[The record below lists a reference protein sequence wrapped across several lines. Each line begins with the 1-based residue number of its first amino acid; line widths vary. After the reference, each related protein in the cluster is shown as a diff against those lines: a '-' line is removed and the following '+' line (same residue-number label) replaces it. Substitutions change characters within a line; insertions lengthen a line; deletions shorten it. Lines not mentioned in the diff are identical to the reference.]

1 MTRREMLVEQYE
13 DALFALLMDE
23 VAEAEGQKA
32 LEENQRLRESG
43 ELVIPDNL
51 RQRCHSAI
59 ARKSAEIGLKQFSRG
74 LTKIV
79 TKVAVV
85 ALVGMLLFTTAF
97 AASEDFRLKALNIVM
112 EVFDDH
118 IEIKSDSD
126 IGVANSGGENT
137 PQISAGWLPEGFVL
151 VDEGQSAIMS
161 WQSYAID
168 GTVAQISINSWNLQS
183 GRVSFD
189 TETAEI
195 LPIQIHGQTAFLIE
209 DADTL
214 QIAWNLYGDNGWLYY
229 VAGQGVTTDELI
241 KVAET
246 TKIC

>member
-43 ELVIPDNL
+43 EMVIPDNL

-59 ARKSAEIGLKQFSRG
+59 ARKSAEIGLKQFGRG

-118 IEIKSDSD
+118 IEIKVIKNRLEITVGVIVKNDSN
-126 IGVANSGGENT
+126 VK
-137 PQISAGWLPEGFVL
+137 
-151 VDEGQSAIMS
+151 
-161 WQSYAID
+161 
-168 GTVAQISINSWNLQS
+168 TVCENLQKKI
-183 GRVSFD
+183 FD
-189 TETAEI
+189 NI
-195 LPIQIHGQTAFLIE
+195 LDMT
-209 DADTL
+209 
-214 QIAWNLYGDNGWLYY
+214 N
-229 VAGQGVTTDELI
+229 I
-241 KVAET
+241 KAKTITVDVLGFSY
-246 TKIC
+246 